1 MKIDSDVGRF
11 KNIIRNKVKTDLG
24 KYISSDHL
32 LGQQGKK
39 TVSIPIHRIN
49 LPRFIYSDKNG
60 GVGQGDGDAGDPI
73 NGDPKKGQG
82 KGKAGEETGEHGF
95 DAEFTTDELA
105 QMFGEQLQLPNIEN
119 KGKGQINSVAD
130 KYNVG
135 SEGLRHFKRT
145 YKEALKRSIA
155 SGTYDPANPVVIP
168 IKNDKR
174 YKAATYK
181 EVPDC
186 NTVVIY
192 MMDVSGSM
200 GTEEK
205 HIVKSEVFWI
215 DLWLKL
221 QYKNLESRFIVHD
234 SSAQEVDREH
244 FFSISES
251 GGTQISSAYE
261 LCLQIMEED
270 HPFSD
275 WNVYPFHFSDGDNYG
290 TDNEHCVELLRDRLI
305 PNSNIFSYGQVASGS
320 GDFMKVM
327 EANFPTNEK
336 VSLSEIRTRDDIM
349 ASIKTFLGKGK

>member
-1 MKIDSDVGRF
+1 
-11 KNIIRNKVKTDLG
+11 
-24 KYISSDHL
+24 
-32 LGQQGKK
+32 
-39 TVSIPIHRIN
+39 
-49 LPRFIYSDKNG
+49 
-60 GVGQGDGDAGDPI
+60 
-73 NGDPKKGQG
+73 
-82 KGKAGEETGEHGF
+82 
-95 DAEFTTDELA
+95 
-105 QMFGEQLQLPNIEN
+105 MFGEQLQLPNIEN

-130 KYNVG
+130 KYNGIRNVG